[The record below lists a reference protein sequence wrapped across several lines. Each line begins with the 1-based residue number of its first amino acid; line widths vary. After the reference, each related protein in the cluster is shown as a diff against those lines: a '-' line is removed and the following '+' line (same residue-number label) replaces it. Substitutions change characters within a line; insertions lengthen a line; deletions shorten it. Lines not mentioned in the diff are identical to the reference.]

1 MDLVTLAHRLD
12 GVMVDGAVQNAST
25 QMLEQFFWG
34 RKVVRLKLG
43 IGVNQK

>member
-1 MDLVTLAHRLD
+1 MDLVTVAHRID

-34 RKVVRLKLG
+34 KKVVCLKLG